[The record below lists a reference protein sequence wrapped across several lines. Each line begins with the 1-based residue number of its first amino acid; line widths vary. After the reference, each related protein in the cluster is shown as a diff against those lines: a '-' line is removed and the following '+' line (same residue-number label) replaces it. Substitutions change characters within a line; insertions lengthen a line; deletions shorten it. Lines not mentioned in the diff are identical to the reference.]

1 MTTFPPPPGFDGH
14 ENRRWDGFNYYER
27 ACTPEEVELIEA
39 HDAAAEAEE
48 FAELTAEAKPNA
60 MRISPPCGPG
70 LRPPQ

>member
-48 FAELTAEAKPNA
+48 FAELTAEAEA
-60 MRISPPCGPG
+60 ERDAYFASLRTG